1 MSGGSR
7 LAVAPAPGDAAELL
21 QERTEHRRRAA
32 DADAPPPPQPLGAR
46 RTISAPADSGGGEAS
61 APPLLPYLRAAQEE
75 ERQPLD
81 DSCLYLTSVLQELQA
96 HWRPREPQARN
107 RLAQILNTIAT
118 EDDAQRQAADTELTQ
133 LRTMIGSL
141 QDSLADF
148 QKK

>member
-1 MSGGSR
+1 MARRFRSCGGTAPW
-7 LAVAPAPGDAAELL
+7 AVDPAP
-21 QERTEHRRRAA
+21 RY
-32 DADAPPPPQPLGAR
+32 
-46 RTISAPADSGGGEAS
+46 I
-61 APPLLPYLRAAQEE
+61 
-75 ERQPLD
+75 
-81 DSCLYLTSVLQELQA
+81 LYLTSVLQELQA

>member
-1 MSGGSR
+1 MGDRGD
-7 LAVAPAPGDAAELL
+7 AVAGDRTSSTTSSSERKRRLL
-21 QERTEHRRRAA
+21 VARRSSLHSNPLLERKSLRNAVLLPHGGAA
-32 DADAPPPPQPLGAR
+32 DH
-46 RTISAPADSGGGEAS
+46 
-61 APPLLPYLRAAQEE
+61 LRH
-75 ERQPLD
+75 
-81 DSCLYLTSVLQELQA
+81 LTSVLQELQA

>member
-1 MSGGSR
+1 MR
-7 LAVAPAPGDAAELL
+7 AVLL
-21 QERTEHRRRAA
+21 CTQI
-32 DADAPPPPQPLGAR
+32 PFG
-46 RTISAPADSGGGEAS
+46 
-61 APPLLPYLRAAQEE
+61 PPLLPYLRAAQEE

>member
-1 MSGGSR
+1 
-7 LAVAPAPGDAAELL
+7 L
-21 QERTEHRRRAA
+21 
-32 DADAPPPPQPLGAR
+32 R
-46 RTISAPADSGGGEAS
+46 RTLAS
-61 APPLLPYLRAAQEE
+61 KKNLPKHCEIRLHLRAAQEE

-118 EDDAQRQAADTELTQ
+118 EDDAQQQAADTELTQ

>member
-1 MSGGSR
+1 MKFGYSF
-7 LAVAPAPGDAAELL
+7 ACVLL
-21 QERTEHRRRAA
+21 WLSAQW
-32 DADAPPPPQPLGAR
+32 PP
-46 RTISAPADSGGGEAS
+46 
-61 APPLLPYLRAAQEE
+61 
-75 ERQPLD
+75 PLD